1 MKDLANPPAD
11 LARSN
16 PRAASTHMQTCTL
29 SKAKSQRMHD
39 YRLGHIPAYVDQ
51 TKLGDNRVLIRL
63 RPLTQVRAE
72 NARLREQAGRQRKMK
87 SNAAV
92 VAIGVITFGVL
103 AARDFKKLSP
113 KRQNK
118 AFKRLVRSLAKRLA
132 TKVESLV
139 VHLDETA
146 IHAHFMLRAYDR
158 FGHAL
163 SDKIKRDVTVS
174 IQDLTH
180 RVLARFCPKIERGHR
195 KLDRLAAGAN
205 YVDTLH
211 RSVRKL
217 HQDLP
222 REIAER
228 EAELAALEVAKT
240 ELLASIDEGR
250 KDLDRLSEE
259 QRTERIA
266 LASEKTEMET
276 RARDLDARDA
286 DVRARE
292 DKQQER
298 EDGLDRR
305 KVSID
310 KDEADLARERRTQLL
325 VADQLVKREE
335 EIEAARVEAEKTQ
348 STYGAALAAMDGAL
362 AEISGGTLRR
372 DPKTGK
378 LMMKDASLLRALPE
392 ELRMGLL
399 RPVRGLVDIRSR
411 VDQRSRELDRRGR
424 DFEEKQAAVGE
435 VITALA
441 VGRAEISGG
450 AIVMK
455 DMPRCLKALGES
467 DEDRMIQGILD
478 LLVLSGEAGIG
489 GLQPARDEEI
499 DGPGMG

>member
-1 MKDLANPPAD
+1 MKDLVNPPAE

-16 PRAASTHMQTCTL
+16 PRAASTHIQTCTL

-39 YRLGHIPAYVDQ
+39 YRLGRIPAYVDQ
-51 TKLGDNRVLIRL
+51 TKLRDNRVLMRL

-92 VAIGVITFGVL
+92 VLRGVISFGVL

-113 KRQNK
+113 KRQNR
-118 AFKRLVRSLAKRLA
+118 AFRKLARSLAKKFA

-139 VHLDETA
+139 VHLDETT
-146 IHAHFMLRAYDR
+146 IHAHFMLRAYDHS
-158 FGHAL
+158 GHAL
-163 SDKIKRDVTVS
+163 SDKIKRDATAS

-180 RVLARFCPKIERGHR
+180 RVLACFCPGIQRGHR

-205 YVDTLH
+205 YVETLH
-211 RSVRKL
+211 RSVRAL

-222 REIAER
+222 REIEER

-259 QRTERIA
+259 QRTERLA
-266 LASEKTEMET
+266 LASQKTEME
-276 RARDLDARDA
+276 ARVREIDAQDA

-292 DKQQER
+292 EKQQKR
-298 EDGLDRR
+298 EVELDRR
-305 KVSID
+305 EASVIKD
-310 KDEADLARERRTQLL
+310 KADLAKERGAQRL
-325 VADQLVKREE
+325 VADQLAKRSEE
-335 EIEAARVEAEKTQ
+335 VEAARTEAEKIQ
-348 STYGAALAAMDGAL
+348 ITYQDALAAMEGAL
-362 AEISGGTLRR
+362 AEIAGGPLRR
-372 DPKTGK
+372 DPATGK
-378 LMMKDASLLRALPE
+378 LVMKDASLLRALPE
-392 ELRMGLL
+392 ELRVGLL
-399 RPVRGLVDIRSR
+399 RPMRGLVDIRSR

-424 DFEEKQAAVGE
+424 AFEEKQAAVGE
-435 VITALA
+435 VITALTE
-441 VGRAEISGG
+441 GHAEISGG
-450 AIVMK
+450 AVVME
-455 DMPRCLKALGES
+455 DLPHCLKALGES

-478 LLVLSGEAGIG
+478 LLVLSGEVGGG
-489 GLQPARDEEI
+489 GLRGPRDDEI